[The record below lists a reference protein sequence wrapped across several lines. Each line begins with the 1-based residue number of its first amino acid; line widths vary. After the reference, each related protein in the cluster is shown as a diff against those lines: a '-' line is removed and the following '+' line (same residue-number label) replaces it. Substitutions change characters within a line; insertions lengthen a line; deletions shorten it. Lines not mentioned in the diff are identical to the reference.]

1 MYVVLIPL
9 VNWSFAHV
17 PTLAI
22 PGGGLWSPMAIVT
35 GLILVFRDFAQRE
48 VGHYIFIP
56 LLIGLAI
63 SYAMAP
69 AAIALAS
76 SAAFAISELVDW
88 AIYSFTK
95 KPLSKRVLI
104 SSAVSAPLDTA
115 IFWYGAN
122 MVEPGVFHWATLAT
136 AIASKMA
143 GALLVYA
150 ILKQRE
156 SRAHDTEIH
165 RILTEPSLIAHPVEN
180 ICPILPTE
188 LLARTHISTTYR
200 VWRKDDVVSV
210 IEHAHNQ
217 SIGLLGGN
225 AQLHFAG
232 GIYDLF
238 WLDFDAEQHGF
249 TEPWADYVTRSADET
264 IRAFH
269 DLHTKLDIIDAFR
282 TTYPDVVAKAESL
295 GIDLHQ
301 HLYYTLE
308 FWTEED
314 DLNLDAEQF
323 SEHFTNLVL
332 KNL

>member
-22 PGGGLWSPMAIVT
+22 AGGGLWSPMAIVT

-104 SSAVSAPLDTA
+104 SSAASAPLDTA
-115 IFWYGAN
+115 IFWYGAS
-122 MVEPGVFHWATLAT
+122 MVEPGVFHWATLIT
-136 AIASKMA
+136 AIASKMV
-143 GALLVYA
+143 GALVVYA
-150 ILKQRE
+150 ILKHRE
-156 SRAHDTEIH
+156 SNAHNEEIH
-165 RILTEPSLIAHPVEN
+165 RILTEPSLIAHTVEN
-180 ICPILPTE
+180 TIPTLPADILG
-188 LLARTHISTTYR
+188 RTHVSTTYR

-210 IEHAHNQ
+210 IEHARSQ

-232 GIYDLF
+232 GIYDLY
-238 WLDFDAEQHGF
+238 WLDFDATQHGF
-249 TEPWADYVTRSADET
+249 TEPWADYVARSADET
-264 IRAFH
+264 IHAFL
-269 DLHTKLDIIDAFR
+269 DLHAKLDIIHAFR
-282 TTYPDVVAKAESL
+282 TPYPDVVAKAESL

-314 DLNLDAEQF
+314 DMNVDAEQF
-323 SEHFTNLVL
+323 SEHFTNLVMKHL
-332 KNL
+332 